1 MKVEDK
7 FLNLM
12 FFVEKLFTRNEYRE
26 VTEVDMTLQL
36 IKASLIYKGVDFGVI
51 FAEQS
56 EEQDTKKGRGKK
68 SRGKSA

>member
-1 MKVEDK
+1 MSERFNQPDENSNELKADEK

-12 FFVEKLFTRNEYRE
+12 FFVEKLFTRNEFRE
-26 VTEVDMTLQL
+26 VKEVDMTLQL

-56 EEQDTKKGRGKK
+56 EE
-68 SRGKSA
+68 

>member
-1 MKVEDK
+1 MSERFNQPDENSHELKADEK

-12 FFVEKLFTRNEYRE
+12 FFVEKLFTRNEFRE
-26 VTEVDMTLQL
+26 VKEVDMTLQL

-56 EEQDTKKGRGKK
+56 EE
-68 SRGKSA
+68 